1 MQLHNHIPN
10 LTYRSYPF
18 LSGHACVCRRLT
30 RFQYSLQSLSHRTHQ
45 FPALV
50 ALSPN
55 SSTRT
60 QTFVEQTLVKPN
72 NQSVIDNLLPG
83 PPCLSCTPRIRSFL
97 PLNFRPL
104 EGEMHT
110 AAHTRRP
117 L

>member
-1 MQLHNHIPN
+1 MQLHNNIPN

-18 LSGHACVCRRLT
+18 LSSHAWVCRRLT
-30 RFQYSLQSLSHRTHQ
+30 RSEYSLQSLNHRTHQ

-55 SSTRT
+55 SSTHT
-60 QTFVEQTLVKPN
+60 QTFVEQTLVKLN
-72 NQSVIDNLLPG
+72 NQSVIDNLLRCPH
-83 PPCLSCTPRIRSFL
+83 CVSCTPRIRSFL

-110 AAHTRRP
+110 VAHTGLP
-117 L
+117 S